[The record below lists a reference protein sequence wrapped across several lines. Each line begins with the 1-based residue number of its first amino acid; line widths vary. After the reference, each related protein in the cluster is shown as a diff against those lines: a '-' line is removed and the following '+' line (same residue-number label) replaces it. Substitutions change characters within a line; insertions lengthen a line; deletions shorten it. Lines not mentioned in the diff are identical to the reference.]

1 MPSQFLDKHFIDEVV
16 KDLNDLFAFVSE
28 FLGLFFQ
35 KVSSQ
40 IYEEHLEPKHAE
52 LHDQIIDVFQE
63 HYNYQDKC
71 SVLWVSECSKINLF
85 RFINLNID
93 KLFSCVDKLEYL
105 SVLTPLELIKHSR
118 IEYFKQAYARP
129 RMIIFTTYAG
139 GSPRHLIELRG

>member
-1 MPSQFLDKHFIDEVV
+1 VPSQFLDKHFIDEVV
-16 KDLNDLFAFVSE
+16 EDLNDLFAFVSE
-28 FLGLFFQ
+28 FLGLFLQ
-35 KVSSQ
+35 KVSSE
-40 IYEEHLEPKHAE
+40 IYQKHLEAKHAE
-52 LHDQIIDVFQE
+52 LNNQIVDVFQE

-71 SVLWVSECSKINLF
+71 SVLRVSKGSKVNFF

-93 KLFSCVDKLEYL
+93 KLLASVDKLEYL

-118 IEYFKQAYARP
+118 IEDFKQAYARP

>member
-1 MPSQFLDKHFIDEVV
+1 VPSQFFYKHFINEVV

-28 FLGLFFQ
+28 FLGLFLQ
-35 KVSSQ
+35 KVPSE
-40 IYEEHLEPKHAE
+40 IYQEHLEAKHAE
-52 LHDQIIDVFQE
+52 LNDQIIDVFQE

-71 SVLWVSECSKINLF
+71 SVLRVSKGSKVNFF

-93 KLFSCVDKLEYL
+93 KLLASVDKLEYL

-118 IEYFKQAYARP
+118 IEDFKQAYARP
-129 RMIIFTTYAG
+129 RMIIFTADAG